1 MAPMNPGEILQ
12 EENLWTTNMNQQ
24 RTELAVWRIHRRIGM
39 SGGLL
44 IDALL
49 REIGHRDTKTQAAD
63 LAQLH
68 EEAYA
73 RRRSQ
78 VRVLPGALDLLAT
91 LSRAGVP
98 WAVATSGRPA
108 SAQPMLALLQL
119 GPEVPVITR
128 DQVERAKPDPDLFL
142 AAAKR
147 LGVPP
152 NPSLWETASGIC

>member
-1 MAPMNPGEILQ
+1 MNPGEILQ

-98 WAVATSGRPA
+98 WA
-108 SAQPMLALLQL
+108 
-119 GPEVPVITR
+119 
-128 DQVERAKPDPDLFL
+128 
-142 AAAKR
+142 AAKR

>member
-1 MAPMNPGEILQ
+1 MNPGEILQ

-78 VRVLPGALDLLAT
+78 VRVLF
-91 LSRAGVP
+91 
-98 WAVATSGRPA
+98 SGYTEGIAFSIGNHWPI
-108 SAQPMLALLQL
+108 SVGGQ
-119 GPEVPVITR
+119 G
-128 DQVERAKPDPDLFL
+128 
-142 AAAKR
+142 
-147 LGVPP
+147 
-152 NPSLWETASGIC
+152 TAMK

>member
-1 MAPMNPGEILQ
+1 MDNQHEP
-12 EENLWTTNMNQQ
+12 TTH
-24 RTELAVWRIHRRIGM
+24 RTRGLAHSSTHRHERR
-39 SGGLL
+39 LAYRRPL
-44 IDALL
+44 A
-49 REIGHRDTKTQAAD
+49 RDRPPRHQTQAAD

-108 SAQPMLALLQL
+108 SAQPMLALLQIA
-119 GPEVPVITR
+119 PEVPVITR